1 MGVSSVSSTDTT
13 YSIRVD
19 DASSTVTYVGEA
31 QTGSSESSAVW
42 RIKRLT
48 TSGSVLSIEWADGN
62 MQFDNVW
69 SDRTT
74 LSYI

>member
-31 QTGSSESSAVW
+31 QTGSSELSAVW
-42 RIKRLT
+42 RIKKLT
-48 TSGSVLSIEWADGN
+48 TTGTVLSIEWADGN
-62 MQFDNVW
+62 QQFDNVW
-69 SDRTT
+69 TNRAT
-74 LSYI
+74 LSYS

>member
-31 QTGSSESSAVW
+31 QTGSSESGAVW

-48 TSGSVLSIEWADGN
+48 TAGTVLSIEWADGN

-74 LSYI
+74 LTYG